1 MDGIMSDSLFIE
13 LPIRPESA
21 RWAREALAEFRDH
34 LDEASFIDLQLM
46 VSELVS
52 DAVRA
57 EAEDEQHEI
66 AIRIEARDELIHV
79 EVREGEIAYRLRS
92 RRPEPGER
100 GFGLYL
106 IRILADRWGTRHE
119 GERGCVWLQMPMAA
133 AQG

>member
-1 MDGIMSDSLFIE
+1 MSESLSIE

-21 RWAREALAEFRDH
+21 RWAREAVGEFRDH
-34 LDEASFIDLQLM
+34 LDEPSLLDLQLM

-57 EAEDEQHEI
+57 EAEDEHEI

-106 IRILADRWGTRHE
+106 IRILADRWGTSHQ

>member
-1 MDGIMSDSLFIE
+1 MSDSLSIE

-21 RWAREALAEFRDH
+21 RWAREAVTEFRNH
-34 LDEASFIDLQLM
+34 LDESSLLDLQLM

-57 EAEDEQHEI
+57 EAEEEHEI
-66 AIRIEARDELIHV
+66 AIRIEARDRRIHV

-92 RRPEPGER
+92 RRPEPGDR

-106 IRILADRWGTRHE
+106 TRILADRWGTSHQ
-119 GERGCVWLQMPMAA
+119 GERGCVWLQMPMAVKT
-133 AQG
+133 QV